1 MENAGFSSLFGLVG
15 KLDGKRLELRPAL
28 TADVRQKGAKTEF
41 VTQGDSSD
49 LLHLVVEGWAARY
62 RFLPNGSRQITGF
75 LLPGDCCDLNAALGG
90 RVNSSVS
97 TLTVCRIARVS
108 GGELRRLLDTQADV
122 AGALWSAAMMEE
134 AILQSWLL
142 NLGRREAFSRIA
154 HLICELFTRAM
165 LIGMTNDNRMDWPLS
180 QQDIADATGLT
191 SVHVNRT
198 LKRMR
203 EEELI
208 HLTGRVLTVR
218 NAEALQR
225 VAGFDPSYL
234 ISGRY

>member
-1 MENAGFSSLFGLVG
+1 M
-15 KLDGKRLELRPAL
+15 
-28 TADVRQKGAKTEF
+28 
-41 VTQGDSSD
+41 
-49 LLHLVVEGWAARY
+49 
-62 RFLPNGSRQITGF
+62 
-75 LLPGDCCDLNAALGG
+75 LPGDCCDLNAALGG
-90 RVNSSVS
+90 RANSSVS

-108 GGELRRLLDTQADV
+108 SGELRRLLDTQADV
-122 AGALWSAAMMEE
+122 AGALWSAAMMDE

-142 NLGRREAFSRIA
+142 NIGRREAFSRIA

-165 LIGMTNDNRMDWPLS
+165 LIGMTNDNRMDWPLG

-198 LKRMR
+198 LKRLR

-208 HLTGRVLTVR
+208 ELTGRVLSVR